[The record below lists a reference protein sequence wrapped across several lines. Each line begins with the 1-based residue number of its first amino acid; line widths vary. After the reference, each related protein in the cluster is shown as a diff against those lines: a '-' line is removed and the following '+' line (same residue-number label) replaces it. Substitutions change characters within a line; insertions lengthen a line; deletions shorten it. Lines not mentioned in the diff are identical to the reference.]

1 MRNKKLFTL
10 AISLLLG
17 GFAVTSLAGCGE
29 EQTEQPVAKTFSISL
44 NFDSTLGTV
53 VASKT
58 SGTTGE
64 TVEITIT
71 PNADA
76 EIKLITINGESKT
89 VANSVSFVTK
99 EGVNTVSVVFE
110 KIDKSFTVALEYDEE
125 FGKVEID
132 KTEGTD
138 YSAEDAAVK
147 VTITPVEHYKVAQIL
162 VNGQDRVV
170 DELEFTF
177 IPQRGHNLV
186 KVVFAQMSNFEE
198 LGAGYDIDTTN
209 FTYKGTPDFTK
220 EEFLTLVNNGLKNLD
235 VTEPNTVES
244 IVYYFDAFY
253 DKFVSTFDIKKVTL
267 EKVVELLKEEEFDIL
282 IQIFTTG
289 YQNPDKNQFEFIVDL
304 VSLLVD
310 NFTEDE
316 FVKIMFMGASFF
328 QFGYTGITYN
338 TNSSYSG
345 LKGTQIEDAEKYFR
359 ANNNAKAADELSA
372 YINTSFFKETTFG
385 EINERNSKSYL
396 TIIRAVYKMVTRA
409 LTIDTGE
416 DSLGIKIQNVVQ
428 FISKINSGDFLNP
441 ENFEK
446 DYENVKFLGQV
457 ISEILPSYKSFKNIV
472 EILDESENVFKF
484 MQDFVAYVQGTP
496 YVNGLGEALPAIM
509 NEDSESIYYCIKY
522 LGAFLSDLTLED
534 YKAAVTVVGQM
545 MGMSQDTNVDYYA
558 SSVRLSKLVVNNLVN
573 YGADADKIKDYLSE
587 GLYLYFDI
595 GNAGARTYVYNTGE
609 YNTYS
614 LTVTNNADLHTRIDK
629 ERVIDF
635 INEVSTYD
643 ADKLTDENRKYIDEF
658 IQYFQQS
665 TSSEDPL
672 IKYTTYEFTVNFDA
686 QVGTE
691 LFCSVK
697 LTSEKEGAQAVDFT
711 KFESFNK
718 DTQNRG
724 LATIN
729 IAENY
734 DLIIPYNRYLNGGES
749 IRLSNNNEMV
759 TLTSN
764 MLAIN
769 QNIKFSEEDALVIY
783 NSNLVD
789 YDNPPTEEE
798 EGPSILGTFKF
809 KDLNLDLT
817 ATGTKYASI
826 DYAEGKTFYFAYYA
840 YGENDIH
847 TEYGVSSNS
856 QDQFGPYFLLN
867 LPGEIYSPYRRKYI
881 TVELNGYDYEMT
893 IGDYEP
899 LNFKDG
905 KYYYVDTSKAGHFI
919 EEIELDDGTKM
930 TIGYSVYDPKGNVEI
945 NTRIYD
951 KEHMDSYGRNNFEY
965 QNLDIS
971 GTYNVDIQI
980 NSQFTNDDG
989 SYKSFW
995 RSGYYNVTAD
1005 DFENKLDNTTPGQ
1018 KTDTLNITLSGKV
1031 YKFGYEYTVNE
1042 AMEGNDTE
1050 YYRNFA
1056 SRYYYYLVGFGYS
1069 NSLMMASK
1077 AKEQYFI
1084 DYETGKIIDKT
1095 TQEYWNNYLSVN
1107 AKNIEIPNEAI
1118 ANHEKYAF
1126 VEFTSNDYP
1135 GRKDTGKVR
1144 LVYEDE
1150 YEIYDSQF
1158 NVPYNGQT
1166 LDSYLNQEYFVISQT
1181 GRAQL
1186 FNIYDLD
1193 GAQKMID
1200 ISRLIQI
1207 PTDDIRDQLEKN
1219 GKGDLLY
1226 LNVNIGGVDYSI
1238 EYSAY

>member
-29 EQTEQPVAKTFSISL
+29 EQAEQPVANTFSISL

-76 EIKLITINGESKT
+76 EIKSITINGESKT
-89 VANSVSFVTK
+89 IANTVTFVTK

-125 FGKVEID
+125 FGKVKID

-198 LGAGYDIDTTN
+198 LGTGYNIDITN
-209 FTYKGTPDFTK
+209 FTYKGTPNFTK

-396 TIIRAVYKMVTRA
+396 TIIRSVYKMVTRA

-457 ISEILPSYKSFKNIV
+457 ISEILPSYKSFKKIV

-484 MQDFVAYVQGTP
+484 MQDFAAYVQGTP

-545 MGMSQDTNVDYYA
+545 MGMCQDTNVDYYA

-595 GNAGARTYVYNTGE
+595 GNAGARTYVNNTGE

-691 LFCSVK
+691 LFSSVE

-711 KFESFNK
+711 KIESFNK

-734 DLIIPYNRYLNGGES
+734 DLIIPYNRYLNGGER
-749 IRLSNNNEMV
+749 IRLSSNNEML
-759 TLTSN
+759 TLTSS

-769 QNIKFSEEDALVIY
+769 QNVKFSEEDALVIY

-789 YDNPPTEEE
+789 YNNPPMEEE
-798 EGPSILGTFKF
+798 EDPTILGTFKF

-817 ATGTKYASI
+817 TTGTKYASI
-826 DYAEGKTFYFAYYA
+826 DYAEGKTFYFAYYV

-867 LPGEIYSPYRRKYI
+867 LPGQISSPFRRRYI
-881 TVELNGYDYEMT
+881 TFELNGYEYKMI
-893 IGDYEP
+893 IGDYED

-905 KYYYVDTSKAGHFI
+905 EYYYVDTSKAGHFV

-945 NTRIYD
+945 NTRVYD

-980 NSQFTNDDG
+980 NSQFINDDG
-989 SYKSFW
+989 SYKSFRW
-995 RSGYYNVTAD
+995 SGYYNVTAD
-1005 DFENKLDNTTPGQ
+1005 DFENKLDNTTPGP
-1018 KTDTLNITLSGKV
+1018 KTDTLNITLGDKV
-1031 YKFGYEYTVNE
+1031 YKFDYEYVVNE
-1042 AMEGNDTE
+1042 ALEGNDQE
-1050 YYRNFA
+1050 YEWNFA
-1056 SRYYYYLVGFGYS
+1056 VNDHYYLVGFGYS
-1069 NSLMMASK
+1069 DSLMLASR
-1077 AKEQYFI
+1077 AKEQKFI
-1084 DYETGKIIDKT
+1084 DYETGEIIDNT
-1095 TQEYWNNYLSVN
+1095 LLYDINEFIQVDV
-1107 AKNIEIPNEAI
+1107 ANIEVPEA
-1118 ANHEKYAF
+1118 AVEKGERYAF
-1126 VEFTSNDYP
+1126 VNFTSREYP
-1135 GRKDTGKVR
+1135 DEVMKGKVR
-1144 LVYEDE
+1144 IVYQDE
-1150 YEIYDSQF
+1150 YELYDSKVSLPFDGFGLEYLLEQEYLEVRHDARAKF
-1158 NVPYNGQT
+1158 SNIYNYNGEL
-1166 LDSYLNQEYFVISQT
+1166 LDKPVSRQLN
-1181 GRAQL
+1181 
-1186 FNIYDLD
+1186 
-1193 GAQKMID
+1193 
-1200 ISRLIQI
+1200 I
-1207 PTDDIRDQLEKN
+1207 PIEDIRDQLVKN
-1219 GKGDLLY
+1219 GVGTHT
-1226 LNVNIGGVDYSI
+1226 LNITIDGEVYEVEYTVN
-1238 EYSAY
+1238 